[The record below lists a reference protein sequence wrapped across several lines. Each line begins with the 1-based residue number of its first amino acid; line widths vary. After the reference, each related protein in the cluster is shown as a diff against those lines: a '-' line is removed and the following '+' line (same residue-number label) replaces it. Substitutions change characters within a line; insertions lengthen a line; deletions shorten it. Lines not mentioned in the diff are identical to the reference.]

1 MMWHTCST
9 LKTEIERNIAKKL
22 ICEEKSGVKKM
33 SSLYKDERKI
43 QHRNKAEYEESIRD
57 LADQLRNAKN
67 LDEGCFLLKDALINK
82 DTPHKPCHTECNY
95 TNVSNVSGR
104 PTEKRICRCMYY
116 YDENAESCKKCTF
129 KKKMELKNSSRY
141 HIRDYEVPMEFVIS
155 NVGGIDL
162 EILDKETGIV
172 YAAEVKPPKSHES
185 LVRMIAEILTYT
197 IGKVSDIY
205 RPAICFFDGSCQA
218 TDFKKA
224 EIQNNDDFQYLL
236 QMVDVFYITQEEHGN
251 VCRYAIHNNK
261 EEPLCK
267 S

>member
-1 MMWHTCST
+1 
-9 LKTEIERNIAKKL
+9 
-22 ICEEKSGVKKM
+22 M
-33 SSLYKDERKI
+33 SSLYKDKSEI
-43 QHRNKAEYEESIRD
+43 QHRNKDAYKKSIGD
-57 LADQLRNAKN
+57 LADKLRNTKK
-67 LDEGCFLLKDALINK
+67 LDEDCFLLEGALLNREK
-82 DTPHKPCHTECNY
+82 PHKPCHTECNH
-95 TNVSNVSGR
+95 TKVSNVSGR

-116 YDENAESCKKCTF
+116 YNENAESCKKCTF
-129 KKKMELKNSSRY
+129 KKKMELENSSRY
-141 HIRDYEVPMEFVIS
+141 QIRDYEVPMDYVIK

-197 IGKVSDIY
+197 IGKVSDTY

-218 TDFKKA
+218 NDFKKA
-224 EIQNNDDFQYLL
+224 EIQNNDDFQHLL
-236 QMVDVFYITQEEHGN
+236 RMVDVFYITQEERGN